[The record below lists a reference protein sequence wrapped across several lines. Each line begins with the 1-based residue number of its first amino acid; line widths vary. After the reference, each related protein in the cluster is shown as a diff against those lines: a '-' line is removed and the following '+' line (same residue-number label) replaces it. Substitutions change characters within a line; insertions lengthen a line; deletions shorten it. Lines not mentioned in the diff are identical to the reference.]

1 MLPNSN
7 YKVTLPIG
15 NIQTIP

>member
-7 YKVTLPIG
+7 HKVTLPIG

>member
-7 YKVTLPIG
+7 HKVTLPIG
-15 NIQTIP
+15 NI